1 MSDIKIT
8 HVETI
13 LLSRMHEPERQWM
26 TSTFR
31 TIKAEAAIVVIRTD
45 AGITGIGEACAYGVP
60 GKISDMVR
68 RVGPLLVGRDP
79 RDPSNVLHPNGQSW
93 AYDCAVSGIDC
104 ALWDIRGKLAGKPVA
119 QLLSPNPLNKV
130 QLYASGGCSYDWRAR
145 PEQLIE
151 EALSYIAEGY
161 KVFKFRVGTHWAWD
175 NVTVDRMLGL
185 IQELSQEVNGR
196 MELAIDGNQRLTEEV
211 ALALG
216 KGLDRIGGFRWFEE
230 PIPQKDVDG
239 YARLN
244 AALNVPVSGG
254 EQYTTVEQ
262 FIPYMERQAYSIM
275 QQDAGICGITAAM
288 SIAQFGMQYG
298 VPTIP
303 HNWHNGVMTM
313 ANAHVVAALPN
324 PILVELCRIQGP
336 LQWGLVQESPVIKDG
351 WLELPDKPGFGVVL
365 AEDALERFPYVEGN
379 YYVSVDR

>member
-1 MSDIKIT
+1 MSDVKIT
-8 HVETI
+8 GVETI
-13 LLSRMHEPERQWM
+13 LLSRMHEPEIQWK

-45 AGITGIGEACAYGVP
+45 AGVTGIGEACAYGVP
-60 GKISDMVR
+60 GLISDMVR
-68 RVGPLLVGRDP
+68 RVSPLLVGRDP
-79 RDPSNVLHPNGQSW
+79 RDPSIVLHPNGHTW
-93 AYDCAVSGIDC
+93 AYDCAISGIDC

-119 QLLSPNPLNKV
+119 QLLSPNPINKV
-130 QLYASGGCSYDWRAR
+130 RLYASGGCSYDWRDR

-161 KVFKFRVGTHWAWD
+161 EVFKFRVGTHWAWD
-175 NVTVDRMLGL
+175 GVTVDRMLGL
-185 IQELSQEVNGR
+185 IRELSQEVNGR

-216 KGLDRIGGFRWFEE
+216 KGLDQIGGFKWFEE

-244 AALNVPVSGG
+244 AALDVPVSGG
-254 EQYTTVEQ
+254 EQYTTIEQ
-262 FIPYMERQAYSIM
+262 FIPYMERKAYSII
-275 QQDAGICGITAAM
+275 QQDAGICGITAGM
-288 SIAQFGMQYG
+288 SIARFGMEYG

-313 ANAHVVAALPN
+313 ANAHLVAALPE

-336 LQWGLVQESPVIKDG
+336 MQWGMVKESPTIQGG
-351 WLELPDKPGFGVVL
+351 WLELPDKPGLGVEL
-365 AEDALERFPYVEGN
+365 AEDVLERYPFVEGN
-379 YYVSVDR
+379 YYVTVER